1 MTQVCV
7 QGLWSLVVICFVVL
21 ICFVVVHQADHDRLI
36 VCPLFPPVPQ
46 RNHTGS
52 NTHHD
57 YSTRMMMMLTHASNA
72 ALLVVGLL
80 VALVSAVEGMFTAE
94 MVG

>member
-1 MTQVCV
+1 MLLSTKLIMTV
-7 QGLWSLVVICFVVL
+7 SLSALNF
-21 ICFVVVHQADHDRLI
+21 
-36 VCPLFPPVPQ
+36 PLLVPQ